1 MKIYVDEEGQNV
13 RVDFGGEKYIRVAPS
28 PFTGEMVTEISPVSW
43 LPATLGDSELVY
55 ETPEPGPEWP
65 TKANAMV
72 VAEDPYR
79 EAEIYVR
86 EYDYWVS
93 LSGDAMPEEQL
104 KLVRVIF
111 EGEDTQ

>member
-1 MKIYVDEEGQNV
+1 MKIYVDEGSQSV
-13 RVDFGGEKYIRVAPS
+13 RIDFGEKRYVLAELS
-28 PFTGEMVTEISPVSW
+28 QFTGKVIANTGPAWWSPS
-43 LPATLGDSELVY
+43 ALGKSELVY

-72 VAEDPYR
+72 VAEDPQW
-79 EAEIYVR
+79 ESGIYVR

-93 LSGDAMPEEQL
+93 LSGDTVPEEYL